1 VSGPKLAAVDSS
13 PWIVWVEADPALLAV
28 VEPLFEQ
35 IGLGRVNAVSSTVVL
50 LEVLT
55 GAFRRG
61 NDLLARRFEDVLGET
76 RGVALLPVTRE
87 IAREAA
93 RLRAS
98 HGLRTPDSIHLAT
111 AIVAGAA
118 EFVTMD
124 RRLAR
129 VKEIPVRV
137 LKPATPKRPHR

>member
-1 VSGPKLAAVDSS
+1 MTDPKLVAVDSS
-13 PWIVWVEADPALLAV
+13 PWIVWIEGDHELLPAVASLFDAVEDGG
-28 VEPLFEQ
+28 
-35 IGLGRVNAVSSTVVL
+35 IRVVSSTIVL

-61 NDLLARRFEDVLGET
+61 DDLLARKFEAALSDVE
-76 RGVALLPVTRE
+76 GVALIPVTRE

-93 RLRAS
+93 RLRAT
-98 HGLRTPDSIHLAT
+98 HGLRTPDAIHIAT
-111 AIVAGAA
+111 AIEAQAD

-129 VKEIPVRV
+129 VKEISVRV
-137 LKPATPKRPHR
+137 LGPSESKRRRS

>member
-1 VSGPKLAAVDSS
+1 MSGPRLAAVDSS

-28 VEPLFEQ
+28 VEPLFEE
-35 IGLGRVNAVSSTVVL
+35 IELGRVHAVSSTIVL

-61 NDLLARRFEDVLGET
+61 NDLLARRFEEVFGET

-93 RLRAS
+93 RLRAA
-98 HGLRTPDSIHLAT
+98 HGLRTPDSIHVAT

-137 LKPATPKRPHR
+137 LRPAAPKRPRR

>member
-1 VSGPKLAAVDSS
+1 VSGPRLAAVDSS

-28 VEPLFEQ
+28 VEPLFEE
-35 IGLGRVNAVSSTVVL
+35 IELGRVHAVSSTIVL

-61 NDLLARRFEDVLGET
+61 NDLLARRFEEVFGET

-93 RLRAS
+93 RLRAA
-98 HGLRTPDSIHLAT
+98 HGLRTPDSIHVAT

-137 LKPATPKRPHR
+137 LRPAAPKRPRR